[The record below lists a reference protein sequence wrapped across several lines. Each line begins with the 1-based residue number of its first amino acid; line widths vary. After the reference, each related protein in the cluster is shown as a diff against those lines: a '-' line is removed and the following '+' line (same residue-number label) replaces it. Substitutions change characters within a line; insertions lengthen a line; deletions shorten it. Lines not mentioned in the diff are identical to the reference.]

1 MSKLRIVS
9 SQKFYRDVKL
19 AIKRGYNIQL
29 LDDVVEM
36 IAEQQLLPPEY
47 KDYKLIGNYSGCMEC
62 HITPDW
68 LLIYEISNE
77 ELILYLTRTGTH
89 SDLF

>member
-1 MSKLRIVS
+1 MP
-9 SQKFYRDVKL
+9 SQKFNRDVKL

-29 LDDVVEM
+29 LDAVVEM